1 MHLGDYFLLG
11 RQWIHVRYLMEGKS
25 ARSEAIKMHQES
37 LKNRWQAALDMFTRI
52 DELEN
57 DCINLLAK
65 ICH

>member
-1 MHLGDYFLLG
+1 
-11 RQWIHVRYLMEGKS
+11 MESKS